1 VLPMP
6 LLLIDDVF
14 DYDDDNDRFTPYLSI
29 TAARAEVPEVEHTC
43 RGCREEAHCIVQVA
57 DN

>member
-1 VLPMP
+1 MP